1 MGQRIRR
8 FVTILINVVVE
19 VLQHR
24 NADAAKTLLTVKHME
39 AKSDSNSTIIGF
51 YSTASCS

>member
-39 AKSDSNSTIIGF
+39 AKSDSNSTIIEF